1 VRQRLQGI
9 GGLVMPMLSNG
20 YGDVLCWIDPA
31 KRIAAVILMQLVPFA
46 DSKALELYVKFEK
59 AVYAG
64 LA

>member
-1 VRQRLQGI
+1 
-9 GGLVMPMLSNG
+9 MPMLSNG
-20 YGDVLCWIDPA
+20 YGDVLCWIDPT

-46 DSKALELYVKFEK
+46 GSKALELYGKFEK

>member
-1 VRQRLQGI
+1 
-9 GGLVMPMLSNG
+9 MPMLSNG

-46 DSKALELYVKFEK
+46 DSKALELYGKFEK